1 MANKSKSKGT
11 QFESSV
17 AEFLRIA
24 LDQPQI
30 ERRALHGPTDMGD
43 VYRIFGQNGLE
54 GIAEC
59 KDHRTVTDSL
69 IDRWR
74 AQTLSERDEAHADF
88 GLLVIHRRGKAA
100 KWTSPSFDENVVQVT
115 IGDLL
120 RLMGMADGLSEWED
134 VNWMWVSMTL
144 RQVCSILR
152 GEY

>member
-1 MANKSKSKGT
+1 MANRSKSKGT

-17 AEFLRIA
+17 AEYLKMV
-24 LDQPQI
+24 LEQPQI
-30 ERRALHGPTDMGD
+30 ERRALHGSTDMGD

-69 IDRWR
+69 VERWR

-100 KWTSPSFDENVVQVT
+100 KWTSASFGENVVQLT

-120 RLMGMADGLSEWED
+120 KLMGMADSLSEWD
-134 VNWMWVSMTL
+134 DLNWMWVSMPL
-144 RQVCSILR
+144 RQACTILR

>member
-1 MANKSKSKGT
+1 MANRSKARGT

-17 AEFLRIA
+17 AEYLKLV

-30 ERRALHGPTDMGD
+30 ERRALHGSTDMGD

-54 GIAEC
+54 GVAEC
-59 KDHRTVTDSL
+59 KDHRSVTDSL
-69 IDRWR
+69 VERWR
-74 AQTLSERDEAHADF
+74 AQTLSERDEAEADF

-100 KWTSPSFDENVVQVT
+100 KWTSASFGENVVQVT

-120 RLMGMADGLSEWED
+120 KLMGMADSLSEWD
-134 VNWMWVSMTL
+134 DLNWMWVSMPL
-144 RQVCSILR
+144 RQACTILR

>member
-1 MANKSKSKGT
+1 M
-11 QFESSV
+11 
-17 AEFLRIA
+17 A

-30 ERRALHGPTDMGD
+30 ERRALHGATDMGD

-74 AQTLSERDEAHADF
+74 AQTLSERDEAHAGF

-100 KWTSPSFDENVVQVT
+100 KWTSPSFDENIVQVT

-120 RLMGMADGLSEWED
+120 KLMGMADGLSEWED

-144 RQVCSILR
+144 GQVCTILR

>member
-1 MANKSKSKGT
+1 MANKSKARGT

-30 ERRALHGPTDMGD
+30 ERRALHGATDMGD

-69 IDRWR
+69 VERWR
-74 AQTLSERDEAHADF
+74 AQTIAERDEAHAGF
-88 GLLVIHRRGKAA
+88 GLLVIHRRGKSSKSGA
-100 KWTSPSFDENVVQVT
+100 PSFGQNVVQVT